1 MSKEKAYE
9 RIFNTC
15 NLIGEGVDIIAVMYR
30 YKAIRELPEKE
41 FDEMYEEIAKRLGF

>member
-1 MSKEKAYE
+1 MSKEKAAE

-15 NLIGEGVDIIAVMYR
+15 NLIGEDVDIIAVMYK

-41 FDEMYEEIAKRLGF
+41 FDEMYKAIAARLGF